1 MHFPWCCMSYAC
13 VASIDTHPTTHETLR
28 TVPSST
34 HTLHVF
40 PAFLRT
46 TVSHTHCAPLIAL
59 YTPPSHT
66 LYSHTF
72 HCIKSSA
79 PVVVVVHNE
88 PAVEDGEEAQQ
99 QSPVPVVSHPASI
112 VALSRQ
118 IRQGIHGHILVVV
131 QEHLQGNG
139 WCGTHMGWLY

>member
-13 VASIDTHPTTHETLR
+13 VASIDTHHTTHETLR

-34 HTLHVF
+34 HALHVF
-40 PAFLRT
+40 PAFLHT
-46 TVSHTHCAPLIAL
+46 TVNHTHCAPHIPL
-59 YTPPSHT
+59 YMLPSHT

-72 HCIKSSA
+72 HCIKCSA
-79 PVVVVVHNE
+79 PVVVVVHNQ
-88 PAVEDGEEAQQ
+88 PAVEDGEAQQ
-99 QSPVPVVSHPASI
+99 QSPVPVVSYPASI
-112 VALSRQ
+112 AALSCQ
-118 IRQGIHGHILVVV
+118 IHGHIPVAI